1 VIAANIIPEGAVV
14 TTATTLFVRGLRIEA
29 EIGVHGHERR
39 CRQILLVDVDL
50 QIRPVRG
57 PALTDTLDYS
67 VVLIEAETIA
77 ASGHIVLVETFADRL
92 GRALLYYP
100 QVVRATVRVAKPAAL
115 TPAADVAGVEV
126 VMIRG

>member
-1 VIAANIIPEGAVV
+1 VIAANIIPEGAFV

-29 EIGVHGHERR
+29 EIGVHDHERG
-39 CRQILLVDVDL
+39 CRQILLIDVDL
-50 QIRPVRG
+50 QISPVLG

-67 VVLIEAETIA
+67 VVLLEAETIA
-77 ASGHIVLVETFADRL
+77 SGGHIMLVETFADRL
-92 GRALLYYP
+92 GRALLCFP

-115 TPAADVAGVEV
+115 TPAADAAGVEV